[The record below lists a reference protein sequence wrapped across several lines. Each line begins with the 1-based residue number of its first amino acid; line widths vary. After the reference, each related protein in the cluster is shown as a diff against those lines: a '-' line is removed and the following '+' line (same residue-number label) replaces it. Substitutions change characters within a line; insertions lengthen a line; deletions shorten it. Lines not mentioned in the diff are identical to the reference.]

1 MFKLLNQQLDYYRN
15 IIFFLSFAI
24 RNDAIKRALPDR
36 FVEGIVTCKNS
47 NVADVFGAQV
57 HFVVVV
63 VVGDVVVT
71 TVV

>member
-1 MFKLLNQQLDYYRN
+1 M
-15 IIFFLSFAI
+15 
-24 RNDAIKRALPDR
+24 IKRALPDR
-36 FVEGIVTCKNS
+36 FVEGVVTCKNS